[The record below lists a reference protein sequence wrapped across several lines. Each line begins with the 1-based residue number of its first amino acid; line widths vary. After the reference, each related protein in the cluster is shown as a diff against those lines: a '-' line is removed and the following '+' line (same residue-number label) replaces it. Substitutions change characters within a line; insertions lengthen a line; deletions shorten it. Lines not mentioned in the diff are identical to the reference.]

1 MPIPPKLTA
10 EQRSAALAKSTAA
23 RQVRAAT
30 KLRVKSGDL
39 SLAAVFELAGSDEA
53 IA

>member
-10 EQRSAALAKSTAA
+10 EQRAAALAKSTAA

-30 KLRVKSGDL
+30 KSRVKKGDL
-39 SLAAVFELAGSDEA
+39 SLSAIFELAKSD
-53 IA
+53 